1 MGEKMMKIEI
11 SHNPYKTE
19 TIIKVNGKEIGESK
33 FDEYLKERFQL
44 WVDKISKLLV
54 EEFNEDNFEVIF
66 HGTELDYQDLKI
78 ELEKFEKSEDVR
90 FYLRHEKAKEFGDKE
105 KEIVQIYE
113 KAAQLPFDELKS
125 NALRDAYNKFFDEKL
140 EINIVAPMSSGK
152 STLINSLVGKKIL
165 PSKNGPCTAIITKI
179 EDDDDD
185 TFKAVVLNKNN
196 EEIGKYSNIDYTTM
210 QELNEN
216 KEISEVNIKGNIPFV
231 SSEDV
236 KLVFIDTPGPNNAM
250 NARHREVT
258 HKALK
263 NSSKMLVLFVMNG
276 LSLHDDSQKEFL
288 QNIAESMSVA
298 GKQSKERFLFV
309 VNKIDEYK
317 VEDDDIK
324 KDVIESTK
332 KFLKEMG
339 IENPNIFLVSADTA
353 LGIRR
358 LKKATGEKKEDL
370 IEEYESKIRKMN
382 RKEQLH
388 LEKYAKLP
396 ASSQKIIDKELEEAI
411 KKEDVYGQA
420 LIHSGI
426 RSLEE
431 AIAVYVTKY
440 TRPSKIA
447 NIVNALKH
455 EFDSANAFAN
465 TEKKIASNK
474 EEHEK
479 YKREIKKLNEKISN
493 GEESKKFKNKI
504 NELSDEGYKNFKKKL
519 IDLIFEAGTED
530 LKTEFQLTY
539 GDDELGEEEAKELIE
554 NFKNR
559 TNTLQTEFAKSS
571 EKLLENEIKAKGEK
585 LVREYVEK
593 LNNLS
598 EDFSSNLELNL
609 SSYVKRE
616 VNELENLSV
625 IKIINEAEDTRI
637 ESHTETR
644 SRTVIKKKS
653 GWDRVFSPSAWLN
666 PYYQATEYFEELIE
680 KKIKFISRKKITD
693 ILVSEL
699 DENIY
704 KSRDKILKFANCEI
718 KKIKEFFFK
727 KFDELDKILVKLT
740 KKLENSIVSEENAK
754 EALINAENLLKEL
767 KEIKD
772 KLEKILEI

>member
-1 MGEKMMKIEI
+1 MKIEI

-19 TIIKVNGKEIGESK
+19 TIIKENGKEIGESK

-78 ELEKFEKSEDVR
+78 ELEKFEKNEKVK

-105 KEIVQIYE
+105 KEIIQIYE
-113 KAAQLPFDELKS
+113 KVTQLPFDELKS
-125 NALRDAYNKFFDEKL
+125 NALKDAYNKFFDEKL

-152 STLINSLVGKKIL
+152 STLINSLVGRKIL

-185 TFKAVVLNKNN
+185 TFKAIALDKNGK
-196 EEIGKYSNIDYTTM
+196 EIMKFSNIDYNNM
-210 QELNEN
+210 QKLNDN
-216 KEISEVNIKGNIPFV
+216 KEISEVDIKGNIPFV

-258 HKALK
+258 HSALN

-288 QNIAESMSVA
+288 KNIAESMSVN

-309 VNKIDEYK
+309 VNKIDEYR

-332 KFLKEMG
+332 KFLEEMG

-358 LKKATGEKKEDL
+358 LKNATEDNREDL
-370 IEEYESKIRKMN
+370 IEEYESKIKKMN

-396 ASSQKIIDKELEEAI
+396 TSSQKVIDEELEEAI
-411 KKEDVYGQA
+411 QKKDVYGQV

-431 AIAVYVTKY
+431 AISVYVKKY

-447 NIVNALKH
+447 NIANALIH
-455 EFDSANAFAN
+455 ELDSADAFAN

-474 EEHEK
+474 EEREK
-479 YKREIKKLNEKISN
+479 YEKEIKKLNEKISN

-504 NELSDEGYKNFKKKL
+504 NELSHEAYKNFKTKL
-519 IDLIFEAGTED
+519 INLIFEGGTED
-530 LKTEFQLTY
+530 LKTEFQLIY
-539 GDDELGEEEAKELIE
+539 SEKLGEHEAKKLIE
-554 NFKNR
+554 TFKNR
-559 TNTLQTEFAKSS
+559 ADTVKKEFTKSS
-571 EKLLENEIKAKGEK
+571 EKLLEDEIKAKGEK
-585 LVREYVEK
+585 LVREYIEK

-598 EDFSSNLELNL
+598 EDFSSDIKLNL

-616 VNELENLSV
+616 VSELENLSV
-625 IKIINEAEDTRI
+625 IKIINEAKDSRI

-644 SRTVIKKKS
+644 SRTVTKKKS
-653 GWDRVFSPSAWLN
+653 GWDRVFSPTAWFN
-666 PYYQATEYFEELIE
+666 PYYKATEYFEELIE
-680 KKIKFISRKKITD
+680 NRIDFISRKKITE

-699 DENIY
+699 DEDIY
-704 KSRDKILKFANCEI
+704 KSRDDILEFADYEI
-718 KKIKEFFFK
+718 KEIENFFFK
-727 KFDELDKILVKLT
+727 KFDELDGILIKLT
-740 KKLENSIVSEENAK
+740 TKLENSIASEENAK
-754 EALINAENLLKEL
+754 KALIKAENLLKEL
-767 KEIKD
+767 KEIKN